1 MRTSYFAKYRY
12 LNLNNGISIALSA
25 PIEIETYPDLFPTW
39 KILSEYKKTKNKE
52 KYIQEY
58 NQILNKLDPQK
69 VYDDLKDKTILC
81 WESSEKFCHRHLVAN
96 WLREKLG
103 VKIKE
108 I

>member
-1 MRTSYFAKYRY
+1 MRTSYFAKYRHLH
-12 LNLNNGISIALSA
+12 LNDGISIALSA

-39 KILSEYKKTKNKE
+39 KMLSEYKKTKNKE
-52 KYIQEY
+52 QYIQEY
-58 NQILNKLDPQK
+58 SQILNKLDPQK
-69 VYDDLKDKTILC
+69 VCDDLKDKTILC
-81 WESSEKFCHRHLVAN
+81 WESSEKFCHRHLVAD